1 MAPKKQGPLYSA
13 LQQLQEAQT
22 CSEYNACLSDLGAA
36 LSDLFSAT
44 KASKSGPAS
53 LKKLSA
59 KWAPSLI
66 EILKVA
72 LAQLSE
78 GLIDSTS
85 AQALASIYE
94 QGIIGLEVFRSCL
107 SGRPIELELHRHAV
121 VCKLIAHQHYSL
133 AGEHACRL
141 LAALSRQLT
150 CNEESPQRGHTG
162 CAVPCSIPAPGSDA
176 DHDTAQLVV
185 VTATN
190 IVLCSLHAQ
199 DESLDKI
206 LPALPALA
214 EQLQPWLRYVRTASC
229 HMALAFVMRSNLIHA
244 TRAGCAQARPMGN

>member
-1 MAPKKQGPLYSA
+1 MAPKTDSPLNGA

-22 CSEYNACLSDLGAA
+22 CSEYNACLSDIRAA
-36 LSDLFSAT
+36 LSDLCSAT
-44 KASKSGPAS
+44 KAPKSSPAS
-53 LKKLSA
+53 LKKLSS

-78 GLIDSTS
+78 GVVDSTT

-94 QGIIGLEVFRSCL
+94 QGITGLEVFRSCL

-121 VCKLIAHQHYSL
+121 VGKLIAHQHYAL

-150 CNEESPQRGHTG
+150 CNHEDSPQQGR
-162 CAVPCSIPAPGSDA
+162 ADYVLPCSIPAPRSDA

-185 VTATN
+185 VTASN

-199 DESLDKI
+199 DESLDEI
-206 LPALPALA
+206 LPTLPALT
-214 EQLQPWLRYVRTASC
+214 EQLQPWLRYASTISS
-229 HMALAFVMRSNLIHA
+229 HMA
-244 TRAGCAQARPMGN
+244 

>member
-1 MAPKKQGPLYSA
+1 MAPKKDSPLNGA

-22 CSEYNACLSDLGAA
+22 CSEYNACLSDIKAA
-36 LSDLFSAT
+36 LSDLCSAT
-44 KASKSGPAS
+44 KASKSSLAS

-72 LAQLSE
+72 LTQLSE
-78 GLIDSTS
+78 GVVDSTS

-94 QGIIGLEVFRSCL
+94 QGITGLEAFRNCL

-121 VCKLIAHQHYSL
+121 VGKLIAHQHYSL

-150 CNEESPQRGHTG
+150 CNEDSLQESRAH
-162 CAVPCSIPAPGSDA
+162 CALPCDIPAPRSDA

-199 DESLDKI
+199 EESLGD
-206 LPALPALA
+206 LLSALPALV
-214 EQLQPWLRYVRTASC
+214 EQLQPWLRY
-229 HMALAFVMRSNLIHA
+229 
-244 TRAGCAQARPMGN
+244 ARPISSHVAYMFLLRPD